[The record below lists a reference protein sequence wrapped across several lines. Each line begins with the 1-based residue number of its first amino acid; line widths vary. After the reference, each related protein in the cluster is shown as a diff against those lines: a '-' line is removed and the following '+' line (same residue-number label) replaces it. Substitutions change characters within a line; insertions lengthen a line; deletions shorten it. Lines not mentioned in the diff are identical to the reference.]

1 MNLLQAF
8 TTAAFAG
15 FVALILFRFWPRFGG
30 RQAPLPPR
38 GYGLPLIGDTVVL
51 LTKGPKKAALPH
63 LKRLG
68 SIYRT
73 WIAGQQ
79 FIHVTDIESVKYILN
94 AEHDLVEVH
103 FPATIQKILGPR
115 GFSTLHGKA
124 HTQIRKIMVP
134 AFSPKTAE
142 KYIPQ
147 TLELAK
153 STCADW
159 AATTEAKG
167 EDGMKAYTFQ
177 ESHELI
183 LGFPKD
189 YVNKAVSAMFP
200 ALFLHSADILL
211 VRMMGFFEDHLDML
225 LAAAD
230 LEQSPPP
237 KHSTRQC
244 LLVRSFWRITV
255 TISCMWIIH
264 HMRLEANANK
274 PVEGVESPLERY
286 IKASKELDD
295 CPTDMEHYMLEL
307 RKLRE
312 EQRQVIAEHG
322 SPMSAAS
329 LAVMPYAD
337 ATVKETLRIL
347 PVVSVV
353 GRTAL
358 KTFDIGGYTIP
369 KGSNIQ
375 LHFWKAMEDDARW
388 QKGMAPD
395 LVPSRFNPD
404 RWLGEEGR
412 RAGSWLPLGYGPRM
426 CIGYGFALQEMK
438 IMLAVLARGYDW
450 QVDLTEPIRESLC
463 PFQGALFQD
472 SDDGEDD
479 EPEGDDFGMD
489 EDTNRSNT
497 VSTVIGPAPS
507 QGAVAVVVAVQA
519 SKMATK
525 EKAMARR
532 VEVLYMKRLILP
544 IQTPQVH
551 RVARHKRR
559 S

>member
-1 MNLLQAF
+1 
-8 TTAAFAG
+8 
-15 FVALILFRFWPRFGG
+15 
-30 RQAPLPPR
+30 
-38 GYGLPLIGDTVVL
+38 
-51 LTKGPKKAALPH
+51 
-63 LKRLG
+63 
-68 SIYRT
+68 
-73 WIAGQQ
+73 
-79 FIHVTDIESVKYILN
+79 
-94 AEHDLVEVH
+94 
-103 FPATIQKILGPR
+103 
-115 GFSTLHGKA
+115 
-124 HTQIRKIMVP
+124 
-134 AFSPKTAE
+134 
-142 KYIPQ
+142 
-147 TLELAK
+147 
-153 STCADW
+153 
-159 AATTEAKG
+159 
-167 EDGMKAYTFQ
+167 
-177 ESHELI
+177 
-183 LGFPKD
+183 
-189 YVNKAVSAMFP
+189 MFP

-237 KHSTRQC
+237 KVSKFISHSTRQC

-307 RKLRE
+307 RVFMRTQDLHGCTILSSFSKYWLGQLHATTRQPGALQKLRE

-463 PFQGALFQD
+463 PFQGAVY
-472 SDDGEDD
+472 
-479 EPEGDDFGMD
+479 P
-489 EDTNRSNT
+489 
-497 VSTVIGPAPS
+497 
-507 QGAVAVVVAVQA
+507 
-519 SKMATK
+519 
-525 EKAMARR
+525 
-532 VEVLYMKRLILP
+532 
-544 IQTPQVH
+544 
-551 RVARHKRR
+551 
-559 S
+559 